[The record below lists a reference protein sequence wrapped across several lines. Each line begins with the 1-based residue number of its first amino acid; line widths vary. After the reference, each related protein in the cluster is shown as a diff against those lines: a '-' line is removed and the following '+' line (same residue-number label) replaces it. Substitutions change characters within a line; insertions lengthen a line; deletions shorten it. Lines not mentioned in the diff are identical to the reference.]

1 MAGYSARLP
10 ISEDPND
17 GFSLLQTLQQ
27 VALQNVK
34 MILFTEPGERVWDID
49 FGVGIK
55 RYLFEQNT
63 NSSRNQLKLKISNQL
78 SKYLPYVNII
88 NLEVYAVNENDEI
101 VETSNFLRVK
111 LFFNVS
117 GLGNMVFDETVLL

>member
-10 ISEDPND
+10 LTEDSND

-34 MILFTEPGERVWDID
+34 MVLYTEPGERMWDLD

-63 NSSRNQLKLKISNQL
+63 NSSRNELKLKISNQL

-111 LFFNVS
+111 LFFNIP
-117 GLGNMVFDETVLL
+117 GLGNMLFDETVL